1 MRSIFANSH
10 SLLHSGQF
18 ERVRSHLEMQSRWN
32 TCPQHPNA
40 IDRPFSLFGDGF
52 AWYSIE
58 GSFRELRQIAQV
70 SAQISQL
77 HLRIEY
83 FVKRGEG

>member
-1 MRSIFANSH
+1 
-10 SLLHSGQF
+10 
-18 ERVRSHLEMQSRWN
+18 MQSRWK
-32 TCPQHPNA
+32 TWPQQPKA
-40 IDRPFSLFGDGF
+40 MDRPFSLFGDGF

-77 HLRIEY
+77 HLQ
-83 FVKRGEG
+83 EG